1 MSNPTFVPK
10 NFHSNSRKLKTA
22 WVYAKAIFQQIK
34 NRKVYFNSLQ
44 NNEVGIIEFKN
55 GTKVEVQGKRCI
67 NFLNSIFFN
76 KIYGTPNQEKTII
89 DIGANKGF
97 FSVFFGTQL
106 RSTDFKIYAFEPHP
120 KTFELL
126 QRNIQHNNLG
136 QKIIAFQK
144 CVSGVETPTQTFFVA
159 RESFDYSMFNEY
171 KTEEEVTVENITLQ
185 EIIHQNKLDVVD
197 LLKLN
202 CEGAEYEILMKTP
215 LEVLNKIKN
224 IRMEYHNFELD
235 GKIFDLKPL
244 IVFLENNQFTITNHL
259 PYAEGHGIIWFE
271 NKNLK

>member
-106 RSTDFKIYAFEPHP
+106 RS
-120 KTFELL
+120 
-126 QRNIQHNNLG
+126 
-136 QKIIAFQK
+136 
-144 CVSGVETPTQTFFVA
+144 
-159 RESFDYSMFNEY
+159 
-171 KTEEEVTVENITLQ
+171 
-185 EIIHQNKLDVVD
+185 
-197 LLKLN
+197 
-202 CEGAEYEILMKTP
+202 
-215 LEVLNKIKN
+215 
-224 IRMEYHNFELD
+224 
-235 GKIFDLKPL
+235 
-244 IVFLENNQFTITNHL
+244 
-259 PYAEGHGIIWFE
+259 
-271 NKNLK
+271 